1 MSIVRWRPTW
11 DALAIEKFFEDVP
24 MTHNTP
30 GFTPALDIYQDANNV
45 FVETPLAG
53 INPEK
58 VEVTIEND
66 ILKIEGK
73 SEHKSEVDEK
83 NYYRREVRTG
93 SFYREVAMPTN
104 VQGDKAEAVFENGML
119 RITIPKTEAVKP
131 KSIKVLIKNN
141 K

>member
-1 MSIVRWRPTW
+1 MSIVRWRPYW
-11 DALAIEKFFEDVP
+11 NASAIEKFFEDVP
-24 MTHNTP
+24 STINNH
-30 GFTPALDIYQDANNV
+30 GFTPAMDIYQDKNNV

-53 INPEK
+53 INLEK

-66 ILKIEGK
+66 VLKIEGK
-73 SEHKSEVDEK
+73 SEHTSEVDEK

-119 RITIPKTEAVKP
+119 KITIPKTEAVKP
-131 KSIKVLIKNN
+131 KSIKVLIKNS